1 MNNRPKMNLIDDDNK
16 EEAIRINGREQIL
29 DLLRSTD
36 PAFREHLLRNLER
49 RDKRL
54 AQELRA
60 SL

>member
-1 MNNRPKMNLIDDDNK
+1 MKNK
-16 EEAIRINGREQIL
+16 HNFNMVNDEPNEESIRINGREQIL